1 MANIQEI
8 KNSIERI
15 KEDSS
20 NSNTLIQN
28 GIVFK
33 REEIGGKVRYSYTI
47 YLDGKV
53 TEQGFLEDLAY
64 AHTQLENLIVGK
76 KVEDKLAIIKAQKL
90 DE

>member
-8 KNSIERI
+8 KNNIEKAR
-15 KEDSS
+15 DDNS
-20 NSNTLIQN
+20 NSNALIQN

-33 REEIGGKVRYSYTI
+33 REEVGGRVRYSYTI

-53 TEQGFLEDLAY
+53 TEQVFLEDLDY
-64 AHTQLENLIVGK
+64 AHKQLENIIVGK
-76 KVEDKLAIIKAQKL
+76 KVEDKLAIIKAQKA